1 MRTLPLLPIAAL
13 VALAW
18 LASSPAAQP
27 QALEVREEVAAQAG
41 KQLVEAYQN
50 ERPFGTPLPE
60 HLWLVGED
68 GSVQFLHF
76 DKPLPEATRLL
87 YVGYG
92 VKGRWCAEDQE
103 RIEKAAGKGFTHFH
117 RTAKVRTAEAGHGG
131 STPGEE
137 GYWLKHVAVAEF
149 DMPWGHV
156 GHGVDMKFMPT
167 TAPKC
172 GS

>member
-1 MRTLPLLPIAAL
+1 MRTRALTLAA
-13 VALAW
+13 AFLAVGF
-18 LASSPAAQP
+18 LSGSLAAQ
-27 QALEVREEVAAQAG
+27 QRGLEVRDEVAARTG
-41 KQLVEAYQN
+41 KQLVEVFQN

-60 HLWLVGED
+60 HLWLVSED

-76 DKPLPEATRLL
+76 DKPLPEATKLL

-172 GS
+172 GA